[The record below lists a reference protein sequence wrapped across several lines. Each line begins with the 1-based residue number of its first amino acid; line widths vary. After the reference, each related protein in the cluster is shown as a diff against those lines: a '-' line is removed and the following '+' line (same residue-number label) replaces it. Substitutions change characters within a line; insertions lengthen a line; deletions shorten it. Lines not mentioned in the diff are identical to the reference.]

1 MTRTILITGATRGLG
16 RALTEQ
22 WANEGHRLVVCGRD
36 PGKVAELQEL
46 LGPQAPG
53 HRCSTSPTARRSP
66 PGRSEVLPRFG
77 PPDLLLNNAGLI
89 NNRAPLWQV
98 PPEELSRVVDVNMKG
113 AAYLVH
119 AFVPAMIARGSGVIV
134 NLSSGWGHFT
144 SPEVAPYCATKF
156 AIEGLTRSLAQE
168 LPPGLA
174 AIPVSPGIIHTEM
187 LDAAMGESA
196 AGHWEAAAWVET
208 AAPFLL
214 SLGPEQNGKSVRIP
228 GS

>member
-16 RALTEQ
+16 RALTEH
-22 WANEGHRLVVCGRD
+22 WAKEGHRLVVCGRD
-36 PGKVAELQEL
+36 KGKVAELQEL
-46 LGPQAPG
+46 LGPEGLASVLDVADPAAVAAW
-53 HRCSTSPTARRSP
+53 AR
-66 PGRSEVLPRFG
+66 EVLPRFG

-89 NNRAPLWQV
+89 NKRAPLWQV
-98 PPEELSRVVDVNMKG
+98 PPEELSRVIDVNIKG
-113 AAYLVH
+113 VAYLVQ
-119 AFVPAMIARGSGVIV
+119 AFVPAMIERGSGVIV

>member
-16 RALTEQ
+16 RALTEH
-22 WANEGHRLVVCGRD
+22 WAKEGHRLVVCGRD
-36 PGKVAELQEL
+36 QAKVAELQEL
-46 LGPQAPG
+46 LGEQGLA
-53 HRCSTSPTARRSP
+53 SVLDVADAAAVAAWA
-66 PGRSEVLPRFG
+66 SEVLPRFG

-89 NNRAPLWQV
+89 NKRAPLWQV
-98 PPEELSRVVDVNMKG
+98 PPEELSRVVDVNIKG
-113 AAYLVH
+113 VAYMVQ
-119 AFVPAMIARGSGVIV
+119 AFVPAMIERGSGVIV

-187 LDAAMGESA
+187 LDAAMGENA

>member
-16 RALTEQ
+16 RALTEH
-22 WANEGHRLVVCGRD
+22 WAKEGHRLVVCGRD
-36 PGKVAELQEL
+36 KGKVAELQEL
-46 LGPQAPG
+46 LGPESLA
-53 HRCSTSPTARRSP
+53 SVLDVADAAAVAAWAR
-66 PGRSEVLPRFG
+66 EVLPRFG

-89 NNRAPLWQV
+89 NKRAPLWQV
-98 PPEELSRVVDVNMKG
+98 PPEELSRVVDVNIKG
-113 AAYLVH
+113 VAYLVQ
-119 AFVPAMIARGSGVIV
+119 AFVPAMIERGSGVIV

-214 SLGPEQNGKSVRIP
+214 SLGREQNGKSVRIP